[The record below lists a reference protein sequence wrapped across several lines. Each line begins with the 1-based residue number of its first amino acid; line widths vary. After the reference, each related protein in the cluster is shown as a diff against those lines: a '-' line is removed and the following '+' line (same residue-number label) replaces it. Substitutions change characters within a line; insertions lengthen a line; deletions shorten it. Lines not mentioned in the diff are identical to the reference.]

1 MPRDFLKRHLPSPDA
16 LRRRKGLAMFRGRM
30 SDPELWHLTRRS
42 VSAAIGVGLF
52 LSMVPL
58 PGQMPLAAV
67 LALLSLQSARGHCGG
82 LCRQPMP
89 AVYLFAYELGALLST
104 PPPATPFEF
113 TVTWL
118 SQRAGE
124 TATFLGCFIRV
135 TRAPQGSSAP
145 SCSGAGTCSSAG
157 KSGACSGAC
166 GSASPRGDGPPER
179 GMLDAVNP
187 QLWTPPCDRSS

>member
-67 LALLSLQSARGHCGG
+67 LALRYRFNLPVVIAAVFVTNPLT
-82 LCRQPMP
+82 MP
-89 AVYLFAYELGALLST
+89 AIYLFAYELGALLLNT

-113 TVTWL
+113 TVAWL
-118 SQRAGE
+118 SQRVGE
-124 TATFLGCFIRV
+124 IWQPLALGCLILGV
-135 TRAPQGSSAP
+135 LASA
-145 SCSGAGTCSSAG
+145 AGFFGTQLLWRWHVLQRWE
-157 KSGACSGAC
+157 K
-166 GSASPRGDGPPER
+166 RRMLRRLRER
-179 GMLDAVNP
+179 
-187 QLWTPPCDRSS
+187 